1 MCKYT
6 HFPHNPPLFGKKFS
20 KKLSTHLL
28 IIIYS
33 TDLQQ
38 YNILLILVGEH
49 RFAKPEFTM
58 VAFFRFPCPFRP
70 FGRATSLPSKAHPS
84 LPPRPIF
91 PSLFIRIGPAFPTLT
106 ECLQKLPFQCL
117 KTGVSHTY
125 TTGLSHTPTIGV
137 THTCF
142 EALEGDIVTVFR
154 HPPSPSSVSSFSAV
168 ESHPYKES
176 PSPSFLSQKGRLP
189 HFYPKIFLYVR
200 KKCLLCRRKQ
210 KTRYHIKAKQ
220 I

>member
-58 VAFFRFPCPFRP
+58 VALFRFLCPFRP
-70 FGRATSLPSKAHPS
+70 FGRATSLPPKAHPS

-91 PSLFIRIGPAFPTLT
+91 PSLFIRIGLASPTLT
-106 ECLQKLPFQCL
+106 ECLQKLPFQCSE
-117 KTGVSHTY
+117 TGVSHTY
-125 TTGLSHTPTIGV
+125 TIGLSHTPTIGV
-137 THTCF
+137 TQTCF
-142 EALEGDIVTVFR
+142 EALEGDIVTVFH

-168 ESHPYKES
+168 ESHPHKES

-189 HFYPKIFLYVR
+189 HFLPENIFVCEKKVLTLPK
-200 KKCLLCRRKQ
+200 
-210 KTRYHIKAKQ
+210 KTKIDLH
-220 I
+220 